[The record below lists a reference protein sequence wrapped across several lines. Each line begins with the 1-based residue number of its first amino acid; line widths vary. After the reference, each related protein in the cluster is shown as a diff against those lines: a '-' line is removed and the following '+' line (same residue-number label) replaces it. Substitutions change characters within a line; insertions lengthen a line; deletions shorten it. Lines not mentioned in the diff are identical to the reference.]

1 MNRERILRLSMTLYH
16 LRGLSDDQLLRVIK
30 SKHRYST
37 HYRVAALRHL
47 VAGAPLAVTGG
58 QPCAERRRRVRRHY
72 GI

>member
-16 LRGLSDDQLLRVIK
+16 LRDLPDDQLVRIVK
-30 SKHRYST
+30 SKNRYST
-37 HYRVAALRHL
+37 HYRAAALRHL

-58 QPCAERRRRVRRHY
+58 QPFAERRRRVKRHY

>member
-16 LRGLSDDQLLRVIK
+16 LRGLSDDQLLRIVK
-30 SKHRYST
+30 STSRYST

-47 VAGAPLAVTGG
+47 VASAPLAVTGG
-58 QPCAERRRRVRRHY
+58 QPFAERRRRVKRHY

>member
-16 LRGLSDDQLLRVIK
+16 LRGLSDDQLLRIVK
-30 SKHRYST
+30 STSRYST

-47 VAGAPLAVTGG
+47 VASAPLAVTGG
-58 QPCAERRRRVRRHY
+58 QPFAERRLRVKRHY